1 MKNKD
6 CIILDAILRLGRGRD
21 PPKDGERNHGEATT
35 DTEEQSCRAATL
47 EENSSW
53 GST

>member
-1 MKNKD
+1 LHYSG
-6 CIILDAILRLGRGRD
+6 CD
-21 PPKDGERNHGEATT
+21 PPSEKRGDAPKDEERIHSETTT
-35 DTEEQSCRAATL
+35 DTEEQSCRAAIL

>member
-1 MKNKD
+1 MVEERK
-6 CIILDAILRLGRGRD
+6 RG
-21 PPKDGERNHGEATT
+21 ETTT
-35 DTEEQSCRAATL
+35 DTEEQSCRVAVL